1 LKDSQEMKMNKNL
14 HLVPIN
20 VVDIV
25 ERLNN
30 KDLRD
35 NEKQILLQRLETIR
49 DYCASAIV
57 KNNGNSINIRRIK

>member
-1 LKDSQEMKMNKNL
+1 MNKNL

-25 ERLNN
+25 ERLNS

-35 NEKQILLQRLETIR
+35 NERQILLQRLETIR
-49 DYCASAIV
+49 DYCAAAVV
-57 KNNGNSINIRRIK
+57 KINGGSQNIRRIK